1 MRLKNL
7 KKAPMEIASLLA
19 ADEKVIKLIY
29 NDSPSALTE
38 SFSPISMQDLINQ
51 DYIGFY
57 PAIESGIKDIERNT
71 FIIINTED
79 FALAQNGIN
88 TTVSGAIYVTTDK
101 AHSLLTNGAIRLLE
115 LVDAIDS
122 CLENQKLSSAGKIS
136 LVDVQY
142 VTFSDFRCGYR
153 IGFRLI
159 DQQSRKAEL

>member
-19 ADEKVIKLIY
+19 ADEKVVKLIY
-29 NDSPSALTE
+29 NDSSSALTE
-38 SFSPISMQDLINQ
+38 SFSPVSMQDLINQ

-71 FIIINTED
+71 FIIISTED
-79 FALAQNGIN
+79 FSLAQNGIN
-88 TTVSGAIYVTTDK
+88 TTVSGSIYITTDK
-101 AHSLLTNGAIRLLE
+101 AHSLLANGAIRLLE
-115 LVDAIDS
+115 LIDAIDS

-159 DQQSRKAEL
+159 DQQNRKAEL

>member
-19 ADEKVIKLIY
+19 TDEKVVKLIY

-38 SFSPISMQDLINQ
+38 SFSPVSMQDLINQ

-79 FALAQNGIN
+79 FSLAQAGIN
-88 TTVSGAIYVTTDK
+88 TTVSGSIYVTTDK

-159 DQQSRKAEL
+159 DQQNRKAEL